1 MLTSNDSLI
10 SCVILLCGWTLK
22 ITKNKRMNRQ
32 LTSNTKYS
40 RWAHFVMLHYSAVA
54 GMLGKQDYIHLK
66 ISICRTRF
74 LIGTNARFI
83 FLTSLWIQSVIRTA
97 QTHRSCTSTSEM
109 MRREGMRKNMRATRL
124 NLVLKI
130 VMFIRR

>member
-10 SCVILLCGWTLK
+10 SCVILLCGLTLK
-22 ITKNKRMNRQ
+22 ITKNKCMSRQ

-40 RWAHFVMLHYSAVA
+40 RWAHFVMLYYSAVA
-54 GMLGKQDYIHLK
+54 GMLGIQDYIHLK

-74 LIGTNARFI
+74 LIGTKSRFI

-109 MRREGMRKNMRATRL
+109 MRRKGMRKNMRATRL
-124 NLVLKI
+124 ILVLKI